1 MPPEPSV
8 HATALRQVALH
19 DLRFFVRVGIL
30 PHEGEHAQPLH
41 LDVVAWVRTG
51 DAAWPTVDYRDLW
64 SIANAVV
71 ARAPLDWLEAIA
83 QQIAEGCL
91 DRIAPVE
98 RVRVAVRKP
107 QVTLPGPLACAEVV
121 VELER
126 RR

>member
-1 MPPEPSV
+1 MPPEAAP
-8 HATALRQVALH
+8 HATRLRQVAVH

-41 LDVVAWVRTG
+41 LDVVTWVRTA
-51 DAAWPTVDYRDLW
+51 DATWPVVDYRDLW

-71 ARAPLDWLEAIA
+71 SRGPLEWLERIA
-83 QQIAEGCL
+83 QQVADDCL
-91 DRIAPVE
+91 DRLPAVE

-107 QVTLPGPLACAEVV
+107 QVMLPGPLACAEVV

-126 RR
+126 RS